1 MSLTE
6 LLFSFKGRINRKQ
19 WWLTSLAVAAVSS
32 VTSTILNFPPD
43 LIMAVIAA
51 AVATVLSKKGP
62 YATDYIVASFF
73 IAAVFGLIALA
84 ISIWLFVEIGFLRG
98 TQGLNR
104 FGPDPLGTLRTDAQL

>member
-1 MSLTE
+1 
-6 LLFSFKGRINRKQ
+6 
-19 WWLTSLAVAAVSS
+19 
-32 VTSTILNFPPD
+32 
-43 LIMAVIAA
+43 MAVIAA

-84 ISIWLFVEIGFLRG
+84 ISIGLFVEIGFLRG